1 MIEHV
6 NDAIERT
13 HRLAGMP
20 KDEIVRQAFIYG
32 KIPLYGL
39 AAVLGGGVAADQFR
53 GR

>member
-13 HRLAGMP
+13 LRLTGML

-32 KIPLYGL
+32 KIPLYALGG
-39 AAVLGGGVAADQFR
+39 VLGTGAVTKQLNER
-53 GR
+53 